1 MSDFEEGNEE
11 DEPPDA
17 DKADN
22 YRKIK
27 TYVLRSGRMTAR
39 QERDYNEL
47 KSHYTIPY
55 GKTKMNFADLFSN
68 TNPVVI
74 EIGFGMGLATAE
86 IARQNPELNFIGI
99 EVHKPGVGRLLG
111 EIRRLELRNL
121 LIIEHDAL
129 EVIEDMVMDE
139 SVKGFNIFFP
149 DPWQKKR
156 HFKRRLVKRP
166 NTDLFS
172 QKLAPEGYI
181 YMVSD
186 WQPYAESALSELGET
201 EGMVNKYEGFAPHQ
215 KWRVQTKFEKRG
227 IEENREIFELFFEKR
242 CRG

>member
-1 MSDFEEGNEE
+1 MSDFEEGNEGE
-11 DEPPDA
+11 EPPDSE
-17 DKADN
+17 N
-22 YRKIK
+22 HYRKIK

-39 QERDYNEL
+39 QEKDYNEL
-47 KSHYTIPY
+47 KAHYTIPY
-55 GKTKMNFADLFSN
+55 ISRKLNFADLFSN

-86 IARQNPELNFIGI
+86 IARENPSLNFIGI
-99 EVHKPGVGRLLG
+99 EVHKAGVGRLLG

-129 EVIEDMVMDE
+129 EVIEDMIMDS

-166 NTDLFS
+166 NTDLFC
-172 QKLAPEGYI
+172 QKLSPEGYI

-186 WQPYAESALSELGET
+186 WQPYAESALEELCAT
-201 EGMVNKYEGFAPHQ
+201 EGMVNKYEDFAPRQ

-227 IEENREIFELFFEKR
+227 IDEGREIFELFFEKR
-242 CRG
+242 RD